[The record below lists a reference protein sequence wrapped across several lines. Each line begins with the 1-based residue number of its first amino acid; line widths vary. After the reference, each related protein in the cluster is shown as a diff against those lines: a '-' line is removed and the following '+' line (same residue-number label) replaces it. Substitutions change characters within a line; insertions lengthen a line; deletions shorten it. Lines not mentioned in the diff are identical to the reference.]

1 MSSQAPS
8 DADLLAALLF
18 DSPLDSD
25 DKAAQILTHI
35 GGIAGLTQIPTDRFC
50 IIPDLNETEHARL
63 SALAQ
68 WTQRAQQPPAF
79 SQAVIQSA
87 ADAVRVIQ
95 TMIHLRQE
103 HVCLILLDSQRHV
116 LAIPT
121 IYIGTVNMT
130 ILRTA
135 EIFREILAHNAP
147 AFILAHNHP
156 SGDPQPSPQ
165 DVQFTR
171 TLLDAG
177 RLLDVQLVDHLI
189 IGRQGWSSLKEMG
202 LGFS

>member
-8 DADLLAALLF
+8 DADLLAAFLF
-18 DSPLDSD
+18 DSPTDGD
-25 DKAAQILTHI
+25 QKAASILTHI
-35 GGIAGLTQIPTDRFC
+35 GGIAGLTQLPAERFC
-50 IIPDLNETEHARL
+50 TIPDLDETERARL
-63 SALAQ
+63 CTLAE
-68 WTQRAQQPPAF
+68 WTRRAQQPPAF
-79 SQAVIQSA
+79 SQAIIKSA

-103 HVCLILLDSQRHV
+103 HVCLILLDSQRQV

-135 EIFREILAHNAP
+135 EIFREVLAHNAP

-165 DVQFTR
+165 DVHFTR
-171 TLLDAG
+171 TLIDAG
-177 RLLDVQLVDHLI
+177 KLLDVQLVDHLI

-202 LGFS
+202 LGFK

>member
-1 MSSQAPS
+1 VSSQAPS

-18 DSPLDSD
+18 DSTSD
-25 DKAAQILTHI
+25 TEHRAKQILAHI
-35 GGIAGLTQIPTDRFC
+35 GGIAGLTQLPPERFCAIPTLD
-50 IIPDLNETEHARL
+50 ETEQTRL
-63 SALAQ
+63 TALAE
-68 WTQRAQQPPAF
+68 WTRRAQQPPPF
-79 SQAVIQSA
+79 SRAVIQSA
-87 ADAVRVIQ
+87 ADAVRMIQ

-103 HVCLILLDSQRHV
+103 HVCLILLDSQRQV

-130 ILRTA
+130 ILRTG
-135 EIFREILAHNAP
+135 EIFREVLAHNAP

-202 LGFS
+202 LGFK